1 MSASGLTIA
10 FICMGKSHPTV
21 KNYKKF
27 GNQYWDDTPN
37 SNTKSKIGYY
47 FIYYF
52 QMKYVYVHKI
62 INILP
67 PSERPIEMEWGSD
80 RQILCLSNKLKEF
93 TWEEW
98 TIGIGFGAPYT
109 PKYCSTQTTAWSFN
123 ELQNHPKFQK
133 FNLQNFKNIMEN
145 EHISLVEEA
154 DLVSDEYEE
163 DEDES
168 VENEKD
174 VENEEDIDEEINIF
188 LKKQKE
194 KMEALV
200 KAEQEETIRI
210 MKQMTAKKLYKDIK
224 SLQAE
229 TISVIELENTDIL
242 KQIQILQN
250 QLTIN
255 NSEIEKINRGDKN
268 DELIKS
274 KVDIINFSIIKHI

>member
-1 MSASGLTIA
+1 
-10 FICMGKSHPTV
+10 
-21 KNYKKF
+21 
-27 GNQYWDDTPN
+27 
-37 SNTKSKIGYY
+37 
-47 FIYYF
+47 
-52 QMKYVYVHKI
+52 
-62 INILP
+62 
-67 PSERPIEMEWGSD
+67 
-80 RQILCLSNKLKEF
+80 
-93 TWEEW
+93 
-98 TIGIGFGAPYT
+98 
-109 PKYCSTQTTAWSFN
+109 
-123 ELQNHPKFQK
+123 
-133 FNLQNFKNIMEN
+133 MEN

-229 TISVIELENTDIL
+229 TISVIEAENAGIL
-242 KQIQILQN
+242 RQIETLQN
-250 QLTIN
+250 QLAIN
-255 NSEIEKINRGDKN
+255 NSDIEKINRGEKN
-268 DELIKS
+268 DELIKA
-274 KVDIINFSIIKHI
+274 KTDIINLSIIKHI

>member
-37 SNTKSKIGYY
+37 SNSKSKIGYY

-62 INILP
+62 INILQ
-67 PSERPIEMEWGSD
+67 PSERPIEMEWGAD
-80 RQILCLSNKLKEF
+80 RQILCLSDKLKEF

-98 TIGIGFGAPYT
+98 TTGVGFGAPYT
-109 PKYCSTQTTAWSFN
+109 PKYCSTQTTAWSLN

-133 FNLQNFKNIMEN
+133 FNLLYFKKIVEN
-145 EHISLVEEA
+145 ETMSLVEETS
-154 DLVSDEYEE
+154 LVSDEYEE
-163 DEDES
+163 DES
-168 VENEKD
+168 D
-174 VENEEDIDEEINIF
+174 VEEHEEEDIDEEINTF

-229 TISVIELENTDIL
+229 TISVIEAENVEIL
-242 KQIQILQN
+242 RQIETLQN
-250 QLTIN
+250 QLAIN
-255 NSEIEKINRGDKN
+255 NSEIEKINRGEKN
-268 DELIKS
+268 DELIKA
-274 KVDIINFSIIKHI
+274 KTDIINLSIIKHI